1 MMRLKVWRSNL
12 NYNKLPADQ
21 DTTIKV
27 SGSVKMMEIE
37 KGGKATFLLHCLCF
51 LLSIDGHL
59 FCCFWHIFKSYRCP
73 MAQPLKTLTERRQL
87 LEIGILWTDQRW
99 ILTYWWKFLKDLSSC
114 SVIVRSGV
122 SVSSPVS
129 QGKCHGVPLAG
140 RVSRSQTLGVT
151 IPVFR
156 SMNPVLESSRQLC
169 SFLQT
174 SLSKSKSFQ
183 RSLLPPLLV
192 TLVVHLFS
200 SNEKSNC
207 AILSTLV
214 WTIGQGRVWRY
225 E

>member
-1 MMRLKVWRSNL
+1 MARWKWWRLK
-12 NYNKLPADQ
+12 
-21 DTTIKV
+21 KV
-27 SGSVKMMEIE
+27 AKPLFCSTAFAS
-37 KGGKATFLLHCLCF
+37 FF
-51 LLSIDGHL
+51 RLSKHRLTIDGHL

-73 MAQPLKTLTERRQL
+73 MAQPFILRPLKTLAEMRQL
-87 LEIGILWTDQRW
+87 LKMGIFRTDEGW
-99 ILTYWWKFLKDLSSC
+99 ILTYWWEILKDLSSC

-214 WTIGQGRVWRY
+214 QMDKWTRKSYG
-225 E
+225 EFL

>member
-1 MMRLKVWRSNL
+1 MSSCLTATAATINPQDVRFC
-12 NYNKLPADQ
+12 KLFLDFEFQ
-21 DTTIKV
+21 LIKIKV
-27 SGSVKMMEIE
+27 LKE
-37 KGGKATFLLHCLCF
+37 LH
-51 LLSIDGHL
+51 
-59 FCCFWHIFKSYRCP
+59 
-73 MAQPLKTLTERRQL
+73 
-87 LEIGILWTDQRW
+87 
-99 ILTYWWKFLKDLSSC
+99 SC
-114 SVIVRSGV
+114 SVIGHCGV
-122 SVSSPVS
+122 SLSIPVS
-129 QGKCHGVPLAG
+129 QGKCHGVPLAEL
-140 RVSRSQTLGVT
+140 VSRSQTLGVT

-156 SMNPVLESSRQLC
+156 SMNPVPPSSRQLC

-192 TLVVHLFS
+192 TLVLHLFS

>member
-1 MMRLKVWRSNL
+1 MSSCLTGNHLCYYHPPRCQVLKL
-12 NYNKLPADQ
+12 FLDFEFQ
-21 DTTIKV
+21 LIKIKGFKRIFELQCHQALWCLSVHSSV
-27 SGSVKMMEIE
+27 SGQVS
-37 KGGKATFLLHCLCF
+37 
-51 LLSIDGHL
+51 
-59 FCCFWHIFKSYRCP
+59 WCP
-73 MAQPLKTLTERRQL
+73 
-87 LEIGILWTDQRW
+87 
-99 ILTYWWKFLKDLSSC
+99 
-114 SVIVRSGV
+114 
-122 SVSSPVS
+122 
-129 QGKCHGVPLAG
+129 AG
-140 RVSRSQTLGVT
+140 RRVSRSQTLGVT

>member
-1 MMRLKVWRSNL
+1 MAIIGCNLSRQSVIVSDSQRLQSITKMSDSEFSRCISTVQF
-12 NYNKLPADQ
+12 KPIK
-21 DTTIKV
+21 IKV
-27 SGSVKMMEIE
+27 LKE
-37 KGGKATFLLHCLCF
+37 
-51 LLSIDGHL
+51 L
-59 FCCFWHIFKSYRCP
+59 F
-73 MAQPLKTLTERRQL
+73 
-87 LEIGILWTDQRW
+87 
-99 ILTYWWKFLKDLSSC
+99 SC
-114 SVIVRSGV
+114 SVIQHCCV
-122 SVSSPVS
+122 SQSIAVS
-129 QGKCHGVPLAG
+129 QGKCHGVPLAEL
-140 RVSRSQTLGVT
+140 VSRSQTLGVT

-214 WTIGQGRVWRY
+214 WTIGQGRVWSY